1 MRTRFRYEISVG
13 LFVVATALLLGF
25 ISLKFSRARVR
36 DGVEV
41 SFLFPHACGLVKD
54 SPVAVAGVEVGYVTG
69 LRLEGGKALV
79 GARVSAAAGLRS
91 DLRARI
97 RSRSLLGEPYL
108 ELVPS
113 GGSAP
118 LLRDGDRIDAAVS
131 PVQIDQ
137 LVAWLGRLLERID
150 PDDAARLVDALARDP
165 EAAARIVRNADALL
179 GRLAATDAEALRN
192 FVRELS
198 IRARLF

>member
-1 MRTRFRYEISVG
+1 
-13 LFVVATALLLGF
+13 
-25 ISLKFSRARVR
+25 
-36 DGVEV
+36 
-41 SFLFPHACGLVKD
+41 
-54 SPVAVAGVEVGYVTG
+54 
-69 LRLEGGKALV
+69 V